1 MSCASHVQEIGKG
14 FPGQLGIFDDKHI
27 DGLTKL
33 TSEIKKHE
41 SLAIAQLHHAGMRS
55 PEELINTQ
63 PVCPSDDS
71 NTGARSLSFE
81 EVIQLRDDFIAA
93 AVRAKKSGYQGVEI
107 HGAHGYILSQFL
119 SSEINRRQD
128 EYGGSNENRSRIIFE
143 IVEGIRK
150 DCGKDF
156 VLGVRLSPEGFGL
169 KLGEIKE
176 VCEELIA
183 LNNID
188 FLDMSL
194 WDSFKDPNE
203 EEHKGKNL
211 LQHFTDMD
219 FGNTMLTVA
228 GNIRSGESVM
238 KILEKDVDF
247 VTVGR
252 AGILHHDFPN
262 RVIADESFEPIELPV
277 SKEHLTQEGLSE
289 TFIKYM
295 QRWQGFVEE

>member
-1 MSCASHVQEIGKG
+1 
-14 FPGQLGIFDDKHI
+14 
-27 DGLTKL
+27 
-33 TSEIKKHE
+33 
-41 SLAIAQLHHAGMRS
+41 
-55 PEELINTQ
+55 
-63 PVCPSDDS
+63 
-71 NTGARSLSFE
+71 
-81 EVIQLRDDFIAA
+81 
-93 AVRAKKSGYQGVEI
+93 
-107 HGAHGYILSQFL
+107 
-119 SSEINRRQD
+119 
-128 EYGGSNENRSRIIFE
+128 
-143 IVEGIRK
+143 VEGIRNN
-150 DCGKDF
+150 CGKDF

-252 AGILHHDFPN
+252 AGILHHDFPK
-262 RVIADESFEPIELPV
+262 RVIADEGFEPIELPV